1 MYSLRVNGA
10 YKSWLFLAAASM
22 LLVFLANCGG
32 GGGGTTPPP
41 PTTGLTVNGTVTVP
55 TGTPRSRSL
64 TGEAL
69 PNATVRALLA
79 FPPNTQMAQSTT
91 DAEGR
96 YTLTIPT
103 EFIGRGLLIVAE
115 KTVNNQRVRVS
126 ALLPSLPPQGYAGA
140 NLDAYTT
147 LATEEILRLASEQ
160 NLTALSPNGV
170 ATVVDRVRDALRNQS
185 SLSLVVGQT
194 LPENIGSG
202 LLDEQ
207 LRNQVR
213 SRVQEQAQNLRP
225 PTGDVAIAKGMVQML
240 RDYGTAWLDR
250 GDEETLRLE
259 ADVRRQEQLIENE
272 VATPLESLGERG
284 VNFIVR
290 VLGLEESGGGDF
302 NDSLGG
308 LPPERY
314 RETRQSNGRYT
325 LERIGDAPNNR
336 TWIVESGQLTCTVTT
351 TNALREF
358 TLSPEAGRVNFS
370 VRKQGDPRVQ
380 YDGVFEVTQRDAN
393 GNATQL
399 RVQFTLSDGQLSEPI
414 RFNGTAN
421 TTPRPDGSFRTVN
434 LSGTLHSN
442 YADLTVT
449 NLVYDT
455 YPQSERVKQISAGR
469 IQGTL
474 ETEYAPTIDLQN
486 LNITFA
492 DGNPP
497 EKNIQQFTL
506 QQLTFSAARRR
517 LLMRNVNAQ
526 FQRVGGDPQPVRLQA
541 EYVEYNTPND
551 TLTGQVNATWQNPTA
566 TNPLEEDFI
575 PLSQFPQGNFEF
587 NGVLTPRVG
596 RRALGYFNIVPEPT
610 LNPARVSTRLRLD
623 FGDERME
630 GDFFGNLRVV
640 NGSVERQRMFQSAT
654 LQMTHTP
661 SNFRLELSY
670 DEATDSVV
678 GAIKK
683 PDGATVAQI
692 GKASALNLPDLG
704 DAYIVRYSD
713 GTFETVN
720 SLLSLE
726 D

>member
-1 MYSLRVNGA
+1 MFSVNGDT
-10 YKSWLFLAAASM
+10 KRWLFLAVASM

-32 GGGGTTPPP
+32 GGGGTTP

-69 PNATVRALLA
+69 PNATVRVLLA
-79 FPPNTQMAQSTT
+79 FPPNTLITQSTT

-96 YTLTIPT
+96 YALTIPS
-103 EFIGRGLLIVAE
+103 EYVGRDLLIVAE

-126 ALLPSLPPQGYAGA
+126 ALLSSLPPQGYAGA
-140 NLDAYTT
+140 NLDAFTT
-147 LATEEILRLASEQ
+147 LATEEILRYAREQ

-170 ATVVDRVRDALRNQS
+170 ATVVDRIREALRSES

-194 LPENIGSG
+194 LPENIGDG
-202 LLDEQ
+202 LTDEE
-207 LRNQVR
+207 LSDAVR
-213 SRVQEQAQNLRP
+213 ARVQEQAQNLRP
-225 PTGDVAIAKGMVQML
+225 PTGDVAIAKGMTQML
-240 RDYGTAWLDR
+240 RDYGSAWLDR
-250 GDEETLRLE
+250 GNEEPLRLE
-259 ADVRRQEQLIENE
+259 AAVRQQHQLIENE
-272 VATPLESLGERG
+272 IANPLEALGERG
-284 VNFIVR
+284 VGFTVR
-290 VLGLEESGGGDF
+290 VLGLEEPGGSDF

-308 LPPERY
+308 LPPGRY

-325 LERIGDAPNNR
+325 LQRIGDTADNR

-351 TNALREF
+351 TNPLEEF
-358 TLSPEAGRVNFS
+358 TLSPDAGRVNFS
-370 VRKQGDPRVQ
+370 GRKQGDPRVQ
-380 YDGVFEVTQRDAN
+380 YDGAFEVTQRDAN

-399 RVQFTLSDGQLSEPI
+399 RVQITLTDGQLSNPI

-434 LSGTLHSN
+434 FSGTLQSQ
-442 YADLTVT
+442 YSDLSVT

-455 YPQSERVKQISAGR
+455 YPQSERVKQISVGR

-474 ETEYAPTIDLQN
+474 KTARGPIIDLQN

-492 DGNPP
+492 DENPP
-497 EKNIQQFTL
+497 DKSLQQFTL
-506 QQLTFSAARRR
+506 QLLNFSSENRT
-517 LLMRNVNAQ
+517 LVMRDVNAQ
-526 FQRVGGDPQPVRLQA
+526 FQRVGGEPQPVRLQA
-541 EYVEYNTPND
+541 SVEYRAPDDALVGT
-551 TLTGQVNATWQNPTA
+551 VNARWENPTA

-575 PLSQFPQGNFEF
+575 PLSQFPRVNFEF
-587 NGVLTPRVG
+587 SGSLTPRVG
-596 RRALGYFNIVPEPT
+596 RRALVNFTIVSEPT
-610 LNPARVSTRLRLD
+610 LTPPRIRIALRLD
-623 FGDERME
+623 FGDERMQGE
-630 GDFFGNLRVV
+630 LVGNLRVL
-640 NGSVERQRMFQSAT
+640 NGNVQRERLFQTAT
-654 LQMTHTP
+654 MQMTHTP
-661 SNFRLELSY
+661 SNFRIELSY
-670 DEATDSVV
+670 DEANDTVT

-704 DAYIVRYSD
+704 DAYIVRYTD
-713 GTFETVN
+713 NTFETVN

>member
-1 MYSLRVNGA
+1 MYSFRVNGDS
-10 YKSWLFLAAASM
+10 KRWLFLAAASM

-32 GGGGTTPPP
+32 GGGDTTLPP
-41 PTTGLTVNGTVTVP
+41 PTTGLTVNGTVMVP

-64 TGEAL
+64 TGAAL

-79 FPPNTQMAQSTT
+79 FPPNTQVAQSTT
-91 DAEGR
+91 DADGR
-96 YTLTIPT
+96 YALSVPRDYV
-103 EFIGRGLLIVAE
+103 GRDLLIVAE

-147 LATEEILRLASEQ
+147 LATEEVLRYAREQ

-170 ATVVDRVRDALRNQS
+170 ATVVDRVREALRFRF
-185 SLSLVVGQT
+185 SLTLVVGET
-194 LPENIGSG
+194 LPETIGDG
-202 LLDEQ
+202 LLDEE

-213 SRVQEQAQNLRP
+213 SRVEEQARNLRP
-225 PTGDVAIAKGMVQML
+225 PTGDVAVAKGMMQML

-250 GDEETLRLE
+250 GNEESLRLE

-272 VATPLESLGERG
+272 ITTPLEALGERG

-290 VLGLEESGGGDF
+290 ILGLEERRGYLNPSIDGR
-302 NDSLGG
+302 
-308 LPPERY
+308 PPGRY
-314 RETRQSNGRYT
+314 REVQLYYGEYT
-325 LERIGDAPNNR
+325 LERIGNAPDNR

-351 TNALREF
+351 ANPLDEF
-358 TLSPEAGRVNFS
+358 RLSPEAGRVSFS

-434 LSGTLHSN
+434 LSGTLQSN

-469 IQGTL
+469 IQGTIK
-474 ETEYAPTIDLQN
+474 TERGPVIDLQN
-486 LNITFA
+486 LNITFT
-492 DGNPP
+492 DGDPP
-497 EKNIQQFTL
+497 DKNIQQFTL
-506 QQLTFSAARRR
+506 QSLIASAERSR
-517 LLMRNVNAQ
+517 LVMRDVNVQ
-526 FQRVGGDPQPVRLQA
+526 FQRVNAVVSRPVRLQA
-541 EYVEYNTPND
+541 YVEYNTPTD

-566 TNPLEEDFI
+566 TNPLEENFI
-575 PLSQFPQGNFEF
+575 PLSQFPRGNFEF

-596 RRALGYFNIVPEPT
+596 RRALVYFNIVPEPN
-610 LNPARVSTRLRLD
+610 LSPARVRTRLRLD

-630 GDFFGNLRVV
+630 GDFVGNLRVA
-640 NGSVERQRMFQSAT
+640 NGNVERRRLFQTAT
-654 LQMTHTP
+654 LQMIHTP
-661 SNFRLELSY
+661 SNFRVDLSY
-670 DEATDSVV
+670 SLANDAAS
-678 GAIKK
+678 GAVKK
-683 PDGATVAQI
+683 PDGTAVAQI
-692 GKASALNLPDLG
+692 GKANALGLPDLG